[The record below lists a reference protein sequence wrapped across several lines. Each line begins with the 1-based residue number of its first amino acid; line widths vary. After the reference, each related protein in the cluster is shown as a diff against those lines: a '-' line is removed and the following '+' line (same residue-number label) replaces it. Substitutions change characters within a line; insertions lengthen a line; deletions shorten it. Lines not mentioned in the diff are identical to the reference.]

1 MPYAFSIGQVING
14 NTIIALPTG
23 SGVYGGMYQLQRAD
37 SSTFYDSLTSEQ
49 LASGW
54 VNILVN
60 DDNVNASNPLPVYI
74 ASGSSGGG
82 AIGTTTT
89 PNVSTLSD
97 PTTPTHQASIMAP
110 GSTSAYLVGI
120 QGTPGALPVGVS
132 NSALPLPTGAAT
144 SAKQPALGTSGTP
157 SADVLTIQGSSS
169 ETPIPMSAASLP
181 LPAGAATSA
190 KQPALGTVG
199 SPSVDVLTIQGSSS
213 ATPIPM
219 SAASL
224 PLPAG
229 AATSAKQPALGT
241 VGSPSVDVL
250 TIQGSSSSTPIPMSA
265 ASLPL
270 PAGAATSAKQPA
282 LGTVG
287 TPSADVLTIQGSS
300 SATPIPVSI
309 ATAPALVASTANI
322 GNVGGKTAKI
332 ATALTV
338 TASSAYTTGN
348 VVGGKITFSSALLTA
363 GSGVLESISLRSKS
377 VQTATFTL
385 FLFDSNPTNT
395 TWTDKTAPS
404 INVADI
410 PFLVGAYQLSS
421 YSSGLG
427 THTIYTLNGI
437 SQALAAGATTLYGI
451 LVVAGTP
458 TFTATTD
465 LTVVLGILQD

>member
-1 MPYAFSIGQVING
+1 MMPYAFSIGQVING

-169 ETPIPMSAASLP
+169 ATPIPMSAASLP

-213 ATPIPM
+213 A
-219 SAASL
+219 
-224 PLPAG
+224 
-229 AATSAKQPALGT
+229 
-241 VGSPSVDVL
+241 
-250 TIQGSSSSTPIPMSA
+250 TPIPMSA

>member
-1 MPYAFSIGQVING
+1 MMPYAFSIGQVING

-89 PNVSTLSD
+89 PNVSTRSD

-169 ETPIPMSAASLP
+169 ATPIPMSAASLP

-213 ATPIPM
+213 A
-219 SAASL
+219 
-224 PLPAG
+224 
-229 AATSAKQPALGT
+229 
-241 VGSPSVDVL
+241 
-250 TIQGSSSSTPIPMSA
+250 TPIPMSA